1 MPAKGAPRRLQASR
15 PAGLFRPAPGGLT
28 GEKMKIAI
36 LDGQVL
42 NPGDLD
48 WSPISSIG
56 PTDIYGETRLEQM
69 AERTRDVDVVVH
81 NKIPLRGEW
90 LEAMSP
96 SVKLVALLATGY
108 DNVDIQACARRG
120 IPVCNVI
127 AYGTDDVAQHTMA
140 LLLELCRGVAG
151 QSDEVRRGGW
161 SRRNVWCYWLK
172 TPVNLAGLTMGLVG
186 FGAIGRKVGELA
198 HAFGMKVLAC
208 CRTPKNPPSYT
219 PFAFASM
226 DQVFAESD
234 VISLHCP
241 LTPETRGLVCAE
253 RIAEMKDGAYIVN
266 AARGGLVCDADLARA
281 LVEGKVAG
289 FATDVLS
296 TEPPAE
302 DNPLLAAPNAVIT
315 PHIAWASVQSRQ
327 RIIRMVGENIRR
339 WMAGTPVNVVNK
351 PARQA

>member
-1 MPAKGAPRRLQASR
+1 
-15 PAGLFRPAPGGLT
+15 
-28 GEKMKIAI
+28 MKIAI

-90 LEAMSP
+90 LKAMSP

-208 CRTPKNPPSYT
+208 CRTPKNPPS
-219 PFAFASM
+219 S
-226 DQVFAESD
+226 Q
-234 VISLHCP
+234 SL
-241 LTPETRGLVCAE
+241 
-253 RIAEMKDGAYIVN
+253 
-266 AARGGLVCDADLARA
+266 
-281 LVEGKVAG
+281 
-289 FATDVLS
+289 
-296 TEPPAE
+296 
-302 DNPLLAAPNAVIT
+302 AV
-315 PHIAWASVQSRQ
+315 
-327 RIIRMVGENIRR
+327 G
-339 WMAGTPVNVVNK
+339 
-351 PARQA
+351 